1 MVHSRF
7 VFFAF
12 LALSVSPFYL
22 RVILND
28 DSIWSSNKGD
38 SLCCND
44 HHEFGTCTNNI
55 NCNKWCLQGCSSKR
69 GGFCKRK
76 ICHCYC

>member
-1 MVHSRF
+1 MVHPRF
-7 VFFAF
+7 VFVAF
-12 LALSVSPFYL
+12 LALSVL
-22 RVILND
+22 LADIEATKVVNE
-28 DSIWSSNKGD
+28 DSIWSSNKVD

-44 HHEFGTCTNNI
+44 HPEFGICTNKS
-55 NCNKWCLQGCSSKR
+55 CNKWCLQGCTR

>member
-12 LALSVSPFYL
+12 LALSVL
-22 RVILND
+22 LAVNEE

-44 HHEFGTCTNNI
+44 HPEFGICTNNI
-55 NCNKWCLQGCSSKR
+55 SCNKWCLQGCSSKR
-69 GGFCKRK
+69 GGFCKRR